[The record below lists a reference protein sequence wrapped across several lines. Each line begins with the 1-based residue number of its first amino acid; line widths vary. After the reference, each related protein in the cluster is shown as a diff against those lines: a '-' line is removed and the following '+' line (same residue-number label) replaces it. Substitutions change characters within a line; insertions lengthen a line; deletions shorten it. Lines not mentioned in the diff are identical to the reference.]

1 MSAVDSI
8 PGSGSQTGVALLGV
22 AELTGILLAT
32 QEGATIRDTLFGR
45 ANTSGIWQSTAVKE
59 FGIAIVAVI
68 VATLIAGTSQAAART
83 MFVILLALGFVF
95 LLTHLGSKSPINL
108 PGKSVAT
115 VTKQKTT
122 TKGGK
127 SNG

>member
-1 MSAVDSI
+1 MSALDSI

-68 VATLIAGTSQAAART
+68 VATLIAGTSQAAAKT

-95 LLTHLGSKSPINL
+95 LLTHLESPINL